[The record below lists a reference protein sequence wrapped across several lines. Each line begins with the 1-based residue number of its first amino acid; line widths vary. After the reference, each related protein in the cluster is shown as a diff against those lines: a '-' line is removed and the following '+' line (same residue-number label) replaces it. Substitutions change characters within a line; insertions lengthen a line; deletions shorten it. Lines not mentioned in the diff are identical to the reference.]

1 MEEVLV
7 LAFCPHQEL
16 ITEGI
21 VDLNVHSLVQL
32 LKDFIVRRTAV
43 QRRAC

>member
-1 MEEVLV
+1 ME
-7 LAFCPHQEL
+7 QSMEL

-21 VDLNVHSLVQL
+21 VDLNVHSLVKL
-32 LKDFIVRRTAV
+32 LKDFIVGKAAI